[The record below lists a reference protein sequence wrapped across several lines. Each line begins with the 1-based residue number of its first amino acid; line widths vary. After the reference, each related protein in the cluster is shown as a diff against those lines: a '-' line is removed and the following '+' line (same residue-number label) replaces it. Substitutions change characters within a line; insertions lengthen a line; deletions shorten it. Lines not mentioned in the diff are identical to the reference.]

1 MIRKKI
7 ININYILTEWLFCR
21 LTVDLI
27 KNRIHGFS
35 LSLSTPLSLSLNLSP
50 SLSAKL
56 CSMRELLLCTFEK
69 ESHCFWFKGRM
80 TEYFHLVHFLLQN
93 LHYAYI

>member
-35 LSLSTPLSLSLNLSP
+35 LSLSTPLSLSQPLSLP
-50 SLSAKL
+50 VRKTVLYEGTS
-56 CSMRELLLCTFEK
+56 F
-69 ESHCFWFKGRM
+69 
-80 TEYFHLVHFLLQN
+80 VH
-93 LHYAYI
+93 I